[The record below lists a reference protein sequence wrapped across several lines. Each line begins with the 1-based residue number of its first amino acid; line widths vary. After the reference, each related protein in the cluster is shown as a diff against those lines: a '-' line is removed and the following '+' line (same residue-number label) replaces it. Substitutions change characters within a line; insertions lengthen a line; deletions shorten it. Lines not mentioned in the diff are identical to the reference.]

1 MTRFNLAILVA
12 LAAAVA
18 GLFFWVLQIR
28 EGYGGAAVPP
38 GPGTGGTR
46 GVGEATR
53 IGELEQSVLELR
65 EMVRSAEIST
75 NRLDQRVTGMEA
87 ADAERDRRISA
98 LARGEAVPE
107 AALPPAE
114 TELRSA
120 IEQVLDQREE
130 EARLQRL
137 DRTARGMA
145 RYLLADVSATDTQR
159 EEFVKVI
166 VAYIEGRERVRR
178 ASEEVAGGAGGTET
192 DLAALEAV
200 RDEELRRIF
209 GESDFAKIAERLD
222 RGRRGAGG
230 RGGVDRRPG
239 GAPGDFGPGRTSPRP
254 R

>member
-1 MTRFNLAILVA
+1 MTRFNLAILVV

-28 EGYGGAAVPP
+28 EGQAGAILPVGASSGGPRGMGDAA
-38 GPGTGGTR
+38 
-46 GVGEATR
+46 R

-65 EMVRSAEIST
+65 EMARSAEIAT

-120 IEQVLDQREE
+120 IEQVLDRREE

-145 RYLLADVSATDTQR
+145 RYLLTDVSATDAQR

-166 VAYIEGRERVRR
+166 VAYIEGRERARR
-178 ASEEVAGGAGGTET
+178 ASEEAEGGAGGTEA

-209 GESDFAKIAERLD
+209 GENDFAKISERLD
-222 RGRRGAGG
+222 RGRRGTGG
-230 RGGVDRRPG
+230 RGGVDRRAG